1 MTVESIINK
10 TGKDLSP
17 YMGSLVNHLPMAQW
31 ALYKLSDDAEIV
43 DLFTKSYFDK
53 SNIDRVE
60 EKYRE
65 IKSLEEALGKRE
77 LYEGTLDFL
86 KKEILD
92 KDIEELTREILNK
105 YPLGM
110 SSGLFHTLIRVAY
123 AVEGY
128 MEKEMLKEELLKA
141 LSYYVTAYRKA
152 DLFEREV
159 SLRNIISE
167 MEDLAGDIHIKKILE
182 EHDTLGQR
190 IKALYNDKLYMEKA
204 FIIKGKNHE
213 KIKTLLSLLIPLF
226 CKSGNIVILHCITGI
241 HALVM
246 LKDFY
251 KDFGQAID
259 TLTTCIITH
268 LIATGITEY
277 PVMGETKTG
286 LSWYCIK
293 QKSLRSSDVHDVK
306 LTYSAL
312 FLDKIY
318 NVEQLKDVVVKRVR
332 HE

>member
-17 YMGSLVNHLPMAQW
+17 YLGSLINHLPMTQW
-31 ALYKLSDDAEIV
+31 ALYKLSDDAEMV
-43 DLFTKSYFDK
+43 DLFTKSYLDK
-53 SNIDRVE
+53 SKIDRVE
-60 EKYRE
+60 EEYKE
-65 IKSLEEALGKRE
+65 VKSLEEALGKRE

-86 KKEILD
+86 KKELLN
-92 KDIEELTREILNK
+92 KNIEELTGEILNK
-105 YPLGM
+105 YSLGM

-128 MEKEMLKEELLKA
+128 MEKEMLEEELLRA

-152 DLFEREV
+152 DLFEREI
-159 SLRNIISE
+159 SLRDITSE
-167 MEDLAGDIHIKKILE
+167 MKDLAGNIHIKKILE

-190 IKALYNDKLYMEKA
+190 IKKLYSDELYMEKA
-204 FIIKGKNHE
+204 FIIKGQNYQ
-213 KIKTLLSLLIPLF
+213 KIKTLLGLLIPLF
-226 CKSGNIVILHCITGI
+226 CKTGNIVILHCITGI

-259 TLTTCIITH
+259 ILTTCIITH
-268 LIATGITEY
+268 IIATGITEY
-277 PVMGETKTG
+277 PEMGETKTG
-286 LSWYCIK
+286 LSWYCIQ
-293 QKSLRSSDVHDVK
+293 QKALRSSDVHDIK

-312 FLDKIY
+312 FLNKIY
-318 NVEQLKDVVVKRVR
+318 NVEQLKDVSIKRIR
-332 HE
+332 RE